1 MADRRSQSDES
12 LIVEYFTVQPLA
24 ACDALLNQIADVMR
38 KRRPKRTEGGN
49 NTKPVEPTERKPSQ
63 RRKAGKEATPITAE
77 CSKCPNPFGAN
88 VHHLATAPDY
98 HEFSE
103 KTEFTASASG

>member
-12 LIVEYFTVQPLA
+12 LIIEYFTVQPLA
-24 ACDALLNQIADVMR
+24 ACDAVLNQVADILR
-38 KRRPKRTEGGN
+38 GRRPKKKDTN
-49 NTKPVEPTERKPSQ
+49 NDAKPAELPKPSQ
-63 RRKAGKEATPITAE
+63 KRKAGKEATPITAE

-88 VHHLATAPDY
+88 IHHLTTEPDY